1 MNLRNIK
8 KSIFLISH
16 QYSANENNAYNIEKM
31 CEIMGNHYDTIK
43 KQVGIRDVFNDSES
57 DEENQKVF

>member
-8 KSIFLISH
+8 KSKFLISH
-16 QYSANENNAYNIEKM
+16 PYSANENNAYNIEKM

-43 KQVGIRDVFNDSES
+43 K
-57 DEENQKVF
+57 